1 MVKSV
6 IVASYS
12 ATASSVTVYLISLPA
27 LYFANFSNVAVQV
40 PSAAA

>member
-6 IVASYS
+6 IVDSYS

-27 LYFANFSNVAVQV
+27 LYFANFVNSTVQV
-40 PSAAA
+40 PSAAS